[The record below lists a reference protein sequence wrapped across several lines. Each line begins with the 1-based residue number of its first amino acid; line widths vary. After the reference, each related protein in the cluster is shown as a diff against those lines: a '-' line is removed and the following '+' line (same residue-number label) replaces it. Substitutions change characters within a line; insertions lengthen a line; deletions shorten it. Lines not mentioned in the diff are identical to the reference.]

1 MYRSF
6 PRSGKN
12 VSYTH
17 YCPGCGHGIINK
29 LIAEACAELGLQDR
43 TIFVDP
49 VGCGVFT
56 YYYWD
61 AAHISAAHGR
71 ASAAATGACRARP
84 DAVTIAYQGDGDLG
98 AIGFNN
104 AFQAASR
111 GEKFGCIFV
120 NNSLYGMTGGQMAPT
135 TLEGET
141 TTTTPFGRDPS
152 LTGHPLHVCEVFNQL
167 QAPVYIARVSVAD
180 TKRIMQAK
188 QAIRKVFE
196 LQRDKKGYALLEIL
210 APCPTNFKMTP
221 DKAAAFCMNEM
232 EREFPLGVFR
242 DATKKVCESSSSGCL
257 SGNCAGAL
265 QSAEAGANGTSSA
278 QTLKPSNP
286 QTLSIRPVPQVA
298 SCHDLFLE
306 KDAVPPA
313 VDDASFAERRFKFA
327 GYGGQGI
334 LSLGLCVAEAARLER
349 RHTLWFPSYG
359 PEQRGGSANCS
370 VVVSGTPIGSP
381 TVEHPDVLVCMNQP
395 AYERFVGDV
404 KKGGLVIVDETVP
417 VNLQPPEGVRLIR
430 WPAIRMAE
438 EFGVPK
444 AANTMML
451 AALKKFKCTGLSD
464 ENLETSLVASFKKK
478 PALGEKNRELLRQ
491 AEAREHS

>member
-1 MYRSF
+1 MAAIEQKGMYKVF

-12 VSYTH
+12 VSFTH

-135 TLEGET
+135 TLDGET
-141 TTTTPFGRDPS
+141 TTTTPFGRDPA
-152 LTGHPLHVCEVFNQL
+152 LTGHPLHVCEVFAQL
-167 QAPVYIARVSVAD
+167 KAPVYLARVSVAD
-180 TKRIMQAK
+180 TRRIMQAK

-196 LQRDKKGYALLEIL
+196 IQRDGKGYAMLEIL
-210 APCPTNFKMTP
+210 APCPTNFKMNAQ
-221 DKAAAFCMNEM
+221 DAAAFCMNEM
-232 EREFPLGVFR
+232 EKEFPLGVFR
-242 DATKKVCESSSSGCL
+242 DETGREAL
-257 SGNCAGAL
+257 SV
-265 QSAEAGANGTSSA
+265 
-278 QTLKPSNP
+278 
-286 QTLSIRPVPQVA
+286 RPIPQVA
-298 SCHDLFLE
+298 SCGELFAE
-306 KDAVPPA
+306 KDAVPA
-313 VDDASFAERRFKFA
+313 AETDASFAERRFKFA

-334 LSLGLCVAEAARLER
+334 LSLGLTVAEAARLER

-404 KKGGLVIVDETVP
+404 KSGGTVIVDETVP
-417 VNLQPPEGVRLIR
+417 VKVQPPEGVRLIV
-430 WPAIRMAE
+430 WPAIKMAE

-464 ENLETSLVASFKKK
+464 ESLERALVASFKKK
-478 PALGEKNRELLRQ
+478 PALGEKNRELLRL
-491 AEAREHS
+491 AESRDSKA

>member
-1 MYRSF
+1 MAAIEQKGMYKVF

-12 VSYTH
+12 VSFTH

-135 TLEGET
+135 TLDGET
-141 TTTTPFGRDPS
+141 TTTTPFGRDPA
-152 LTGHPLHVCEVFNQL
+152 LTGHPLHVCEVFAQL
-167 QAPVYIARVSVAD
+167 KAPVYIARVSVAD
-180 TKRIMQAK
+180 TRRIMQAK

-196 LQRDKKGYALLEIL
+196 IQRDGKGYAMLEIL
-210 APCPTNFKMTP
+210 APCPTNFKMNAQ
-221 DKAAAFCMNEM
+221 DAAAFCMNEM
-232 EREFPLGVFR
+232 EKEFPLGVFR
-242 DATKKVCESSSSGCL
+242 DETGREAL
-257 SGNCAGAL
+257 SV
-265 QSAEAGANGTSSA
+265 
-278 QTLKPSNP
+278 
-286 QTLSIRPVPQVA
+286 RPIPQVA
-298 SCHDLFLE
+298 SCSELFAE
-306 KDAVPPA
+306 KDAVPA
-313 VDDASFAERRFKFA
+313 AETDASFAERRFKFA

-334 LSLGLCVAEAARLER
+334 LSLGLTVAEAARLER

-395 AYERFVGDV
+395 AYERFVVDV
-404 KKGGLVIVDETVP
+404 KSGGTVIVDETVP
-417 VNLQPPEGVRLIR
+417 VKVQPPEGVRLIV
-430 WPAIRMAE
+430 WPAIKMAE
-438 EFGVPK
+438 EFGVTK

-464 ENLETSLVASFKKK
+464 ESLERALVASFKKK
-478 PALGEKNRELLRQ
+478 PALGEKNRELLRL
-491 AEAREHS
+491 AESRDSKA

>member
-1 MYRSF
+1 MAAIEQKGMYKVF

-12 VSYTH
+12 VSFTH

-135 TLEGET
+135 TLDGET
-141 TTTTPFGRDPS
+141 TTTTPFGRDPA
-152 LTGHPLHVCEVFNQL
+152 LTGHPLHVCEVFAQL
-167 QAPVYIARVSVAD
+167 KAPVYIARVSVAD
-180 TKRIMQAK
+180 TRRIMQAK

-196 LQRDKKGYALLEIL
+196 IQRDGKGYAMLEIL
-210 APCPTNFKMTP
+210 APCPTNFKMNAQ
-221 DKAAAFCMNEM
+221 DAAAFCMNEM
-232 EREFPLGVFR
+232 EKEFPLGVFR
-242 DATKKVCESSSSGCL
+242 DETGRE
-257 SGNCAGAL
+257 AL
-265 QSAEAGANGTSSA
+265 
-278 QTLKPSNP
+278 PV
-286 QTLSIRPVPQVA
+286 RPIPQVA
-298 SCHDLFLE
+298 SCSELFAE
-306 KDAVPPA
+306 KDAVPA
-313 VDDASFAERRFKFA
+313 AETDASFAERRFKFA

-334 LSLGLCVAEAARLER
+334 LSLGLTVAEAARLER

-404 KKGGLVIVDETVP
+404 KSGGTVIVDETVP
-417 VNLQPPEGVRLIR
+417 VKVQPPEGVRLIV
-430 WPAIRMAE
+430 WPAIKMAE

-464 ENLETSLVASFKKK
+464 ESLERALVASFKKK
-478 PALGEKNRELLRQ
+478 PALGEKNRELLRL
-491 AEAREHS
+491 AESRDSKA

>member
-1 MYRSF
+1 MD
-6 PRSGKN
+6 
-12 VSYTH
+12 
-17 YCPGCGHGIINK
+17 
-29 LIAEACAELGLQDR
+29 LQDR

-71 ASAAATGACRARP
+71 ASAAATGVCRARP

-111 GEKFGCIFV
+111 GENFGCIFV

-135 TLEGET
+135 TLDGEAT
-141 TTTTPFGRDPS
+141 TTSPFGRDPA
-152 LTGHPLHVCEVFNQL
+152 LTGHPLHVCEVFNEL
-167 QAPVYIARVSVAD
+167 KAPVYIARVSVAD
-180 TKRIMQAK
+180 TRRILQAK

-196 LQRDKKGYALLEIL
+196 IQRDRKGYALLEIL
-210 APCPTNFKMTP
+210 APCPTNLRM
-221 DKAAAFCMNEM
+221 DAQKAAAFCLNEM
-232 EREFPLGVFR
+232 EKEFPLGVFR
-242 DATKKVCESSSSGCL
+242 DETARDALPVREVPRVATCGDL
-257 SGNCAGAL
+257 F
-265 QSAEAGANGTSSA
+265 AEA
-278 QTLKPSNP
+278 
-286 QTLSIRPVPQVA
+286 
-298 SCHDLFLE
+298 
-306 KDAVPPA
+306 DAVAPA
-313 VDDASFAERRFKFA
+313 VDDPAFGERRFKFA

-334 LSLGLCVAEAARLER
+334 LSLGLCIAEAARLDR

-370 VVVSGTPIGSP
+370 VVVSGTAIGSP
-381 TVEHPDVLVCMNQP
+381 TVEHPDVLVCMNRP

-404 KKGGLVIVDETVP
+404 RPGGIVIVDETVP
-417 VNLQPPEGVRLIR
+417 VTVQPPAGVRLVV
-430 WPAIRMAE
+430 WPAIRLAE

-451 AALKKFKCTGLSD
+451 AALRKLDCTGLSAD
-464 ENLETSLVASFKKK
+464 HLEKALVASFRKK
-478 PALGEKNRELLRQ
+478 PALGEKNRDLLRR
-491 AEAREHS
+491 AESAASLPHASQ

>member
-1 MYRSF
+1 MMNTIEQKGMYKVF
-6 PRSGKN
+6 PRCGKN
-12 VSYTH
+12 VSFTH

-61 AAHISAAHGR
+61 AAHVSAAHGR
-71 ASAAATGACRARP
+71 ASAAATGVARARP

-152 LTGHPLHVCEVFNQL
+152 STGYPLHVCEVFNQL
-167 QAPVYIARVSVAD
+167 KAPVYIARVSVAD
-180 TKRIMQAK
+180 TRRIMQAK

-196 LQRDKKGYALLEIL
+196 IQRDGKGYAILEIL
-210 APCPTNFKMTP
+210 APCPTNLKMNAI
-221 DKAAAFCMNEM
+221 DAAAFCMNEM
-232 EREFPLGVFR
+232 EKEFPLGVFR
-242 DATKKVCESSSSGCL
+242 DLSSQKEVGEESIST
-257 SGNCAGAL
+257 A
-265 QSAEAGANGTSSA
+265 
-278 QTLKPSNP
+278 
-286 QTLSIRPVPQVA
+286 VA
-298 SCHDLFLE
+298 SSQLAVR
-306 KDAVPPA
+306 AVPKMTSCFELFDEGVSVPPPE
-313 VDDASFAERRFKFA
+313 DDASFGELRFKFA

-334 LSLGLCVAEAARLER
+334 LSLGLTVAEAARLEK

-370 VVVSGTPIGSP
+370 VVVSGSPIGSP
-381 TVEHPDVLVCMNQP
+381 AVEHPDVLVCMNRP
-395 AYERFVGDV
+395 SFERFAPDV
-404 KKGGLVIVDETVP
+404 KKGGTIIVDASAGVTESSA
-417 VNLQPPEGVRLIR
+417 PEGVRLVV
-430 WPAIRMAE
+430 WPAIAMAE

-451 AALKKFKCTGLSD
+451 AALKKLGLTQLSPSS
-464 ENLETSLVASFKKK
+464 LEAALVASFKKK
-478 PALGEKNRELLRQ
+478 PALGEKNKALLRM
-491 AEAREHS
+491 AEDKMS

>member
-1 MYRSF
+1 MADIVQKGMYETF

-12 VSYTH
+12 VSFTH

-29 LIAEACAELGLQDR
+29 LIAEACAELGLQDE

-71 ASAAATGACRARP
+71 ASAVATGACRARP

-135 TLEGET
+135 TLEGEK
-141 TTTTPFGRDPS
+141 TTTTPFGRDS
-152 LTGHPLHVCEVFNQL
+152 ALTGHPLHVCEVFNQL

-188 QAIRKVFE
+188 AAIRKVFE
-196 LQRDKKGYALLEIL
+196 IQKARKGYALLEIL
-210 APCPTNFKMTP
+210 APCPTNLRM
-221 DKAAAFCMNEM
+221 DAMAAAEFCKNEM
-232 EREFPLGVFR
+232 EKEFPLGVFR
-242 DATKKVCESSSSGCL
+242 DVEG
-257 SGNCAGAL
+257 GD
-265 QSAEAGANGTSSA
+265 
-278 QTLKPSNP
+278 
-286 QTLSIRPVPQVA
+286 VA
-298 SCHDLFLE
+298 P
-306 KDAVPPA
+306 KAVPKVLSCA
-313 VDDASFAERRFKFA
+313 ELFAEEGQGVPPPVEDKSFPELRFKFA

-334 LSLGLCVAEAARLER
+334 LSLGLCIAEAARLER

-370 VVVSGTPIGSP
+370 VVVSGSPIGSP
-381 TVEHPDVLVCMNQP
+381 SVEHPDVLVCMNQP

-404 KKGGLVIVDETVP
+404 PAGGIVVVDESVPLTV
-417 VNLQPPEGVRLIR
+417 QPPQGVKLVR
-430 WPAIRMAE
+430 WPAIAMAE
-438 EFGVPK
+438 RFGVPK

-451 AALKKFKCTGLSD
+451 ACLKKLNCTGLSG
-464 ENLETSLVASFKKK
+464 ENLETALVASFKKK
-478 PALGEKNRELLRQ
+478 PELGEVNRRLLHD
-491 AEAREHS
+491 AEAVNA

>member
-1 MYRSF
+1 MAAIEQKGMYKVF

-12 VSYTH
+12 VSFTH

-120 NNSLYGMTGGQMAPT
+120 NNSLYGMTGGQMTPT
-135 TLEGET
+135 TLDGET
-141 TTTTPFGRDPS
+141 TTTTPFGRDPA
-152 LTGHPLHVCEVFNQL
+152 LTGHPLHVCEVFAQL
-167 QAPVYIARVSVAD
+167 KAPVYIARVSVAD
-180 TKRIMQAK
+180 TRRIMQAK

-196 LQRDKKGYALLEIL
+196 IQRDGKGYAMLEIL
-210 APCPTNFKMTP
+210 APCPTNFKMNAQ
-221 DKAAAFCMNEM
+221 DAAAFCMNEM
-232 EREFPLGVFR
+232 EKEFPLGVFR
-242 DATKKVCESSSSGCL
+242 DETGRE
-257 SGNCAGAL
+257 AL
-265 QSAEAGANGTSSA
+265 
-278 QTLKPSNP
+278 PV
-286 QTLSIRPVPQVA
+286 RPIPQVA
-298 SCHDLFLE
+298 SCSELFAE
-306 KDAVPPA
+306 KDAVPA
-313 VDDASFAERRFKFA
+313 AETDASFAERRFKFA

-334 LSLGLCVAEAARLER
+334 LSLGLTVAEAARLER

-404 KKGGLVIVDETVP
+404 KSGGTVIVDETVP
-417 VNLQPPEGVRLIR
+417 VKVQPPEGVRLIV
-430 WPAIRMAE
+430 WPAIKMAE

-464 ENLETSLVASFKKK
+464 ESLERALVASFKKK
-478 PALGEKNRELLRQ
+478 PALGEKNRELLRL
-491 AEAREHS
+491 AESRDSKA

>member
-1 MYRSF
+1 MATIEQKGMYKVF

-12 VSYTH
+12 VSFTH

-29 LIAEACAELGLQDR
+29 LIAEACAELGLQDQ

-71 ASAAATGACRARP
+71 ASAVATGACRARP
-84 DAVTIAYQGDGDLG
+84 EAVTVAYQGDGDLG

-111 GEKFGCIFV
+111 GENFSCIFV

-135 TLEGET
+135 TLDGET
-141 TTTTPFGRDPS
+141 TTTTPFGRDPA
-152 LTGHPLHVCEVFNQL
+152 LTGYPLHVCEVFNQL
-167 QAPVYIARVSVAD
+167 KAPVFIARVSVAD

-196 LQRDKKGYALLEIL
+196 IQRDKKGYAILEIL
-210 APCPTNFKMTP
+210 APCPTNFKMNP
-221 DKAAAFCMNEM
+221 EKAAQFCMNEM
-232 EREFPLGVFR
+232 EKEFPLGTFR
-242 DATKKVCESSSSGCL
+242 DESATR
-257 SGNCAGAL
+257 
-265 QSAEAGANGTSSA
+265 EARTV
-278 QTLKPSNP
+278 
-286 QTLSIRPVPQVA
+286 RPIPQVA
-298 SCHDLFLE
+298 TCAEL
-306 KDAVPPA
+306 
-313 VDDASFAERRFKFA
+313 FAEKTVIPAAETDPTFAEKRFKFA

-334 LSLGLCVAEAARLER
+334 LSLGLTVAEAARLEK

-370 VVVSGTPIGSP
+370 VVVSGTPIGAP

-404 KKGGLVIVDETVP
+404 KAGGLVIVDETVP
-417 VNLQPPEGVRLIR
+417 VNVQPPEGVKLVR

-464 ENLETSLVASFKKK
+464 ENLETALVASFKKK
-478 PALGEKNRELLRQ
+478 PELGEKNRILLRK
-491 AEAREHS
+491 AEQTDI

>member
-1 MYRSF
+1 MSVIEQKGMYCEF
-6 PRSGKN
+6 PRCGKEHART
-12 VSYTH
+12 TH

-71 ASAAATGACRARP
+71 ASAAATGASRARP

-111 GEKFGCIFV
+111 GERFGCIFV

-135 TLEGET
+135 TLEGEKT
-141 TTTTPFGRDPS
+141 STSPVGRDPEI
-152 LTGHPLHVCEVFNQL
+152 TGHPLHVCEVFDRL
-167 QAPVYIARVSVAD
+167 RSPVYIARVSVAD
-180 TKRIMQAK
+180 TKRIMEAK
-188 QAIRKVFE
+188 RAIRRVFE
-196 LQRDKKGYALLEIL
+196 IQRDRKGYALLEIL
-210 APCPTNFKMTP
+210 APCPTNFRMDP
-221 DKAAAFCMNEM
+221 IKAAKFCMEEM
-232 EREFPLGVFR
+232 EREFPLGVVR
-242 DATKKVCESSSSGCL
+242 DVEKGIGATP
-257 SGNCAGAL
+257 
-265 QSAEAGANGTSSA
+265 EA
-278 QTLKPSNP
+278 
-286 QTLSIRPVPQVA
+286 SIQDSPFLAVKPVPSCA
-298 SCHDLFLE
+298 SCAELFADGE
-306 KDAVPPA
+306 SVPPA
-313 VDDASFAERRFKFA
+313 RDDASFAERRFKFA

-334 LSLGLCVAEAARLER
+334 LSLGLCVAEAARLEG

-359 PEQRGGSANCS
+359 PEQRGGSASCS

-395 AYERFVGDV
+395 SYERFAGDV
-404 KKGGLVIVDETVP
+404 MPGGTVIVDASVP
-417 VNLQPPEGVRLIR
+417 VEAEPPSGVKLVR
-430 WPAIRMAE
+430 WPALAMAE

-451 AALKKFKCTGLSD
+451 ACLIKYALTGISAA
-464 ENLETSLVASFKKK
+464 NLETALLASFKKK
-478 PALGEKNRELLRQ
+478 PELGEKNRELLRK
-491 AEAREHS
+491 AEARS

>member
-1 MYRSF
+1 MATIEQKGMYKVF

-12 VSYTH
+12 VSFTH

-29 LIAEACAELGLQDR
+29 LIAEACAELGLQDQ

-61 AAHISAAHGR
+61 AAHVSAAHGR
-71 ASAAATGACRARP
+71 ASAAATGVTRARP

-111 GEKFGCIFV
+111 GENFGCIFV

-135 TLEGET
+135 TLDGET
-141 TTTTPFGRDPS
+141 TTTTPFGRDPA
-152 LTGHPLHVCEVFNQL
+152 LTGYPLHVCEVFNQL
-167 QAPVYIARVSVAD
+167 KAPVYIARVSVAD
-180 TKRIMQAK
+180 TRRIMQAK

-196 LQRDKKGYALLEIL
+196 IQRDKKGYAILEIL
-210 APCPTNFKMTP
+210 APCPTNLKMNP
-221 DKAAAFCMNEM
+221 EKAAQFCMTEM
-232 EREFPLGVFR
+232 EKEFPLGTFR
-242 DATKKVCESSSSGCL
+242 DETATRAV
-257 SGNCAGAL
+257 AAV
-265 QSAEAGANGTSSA
+265 
-278 QTLKPSNP
+278 
-286 QTLSIRPVPQVA
+286 RPIPQVA
-298 SCHDLFLE
+298 TCAEL
-306 KDAVPPA
+306 
-313 VDDASFAERRFKFA
+313 FAEKTVIPAAETDPTFAEKRFKFA

-334 LSLGLCVAEAARLER
+334 LSLGLTVAEAARLEK

-370 VVVSGTPIGSP
+370 VVVSGTPIGAP

-404 KKGGLVIVDETVP
+404 KAGGLVIVDETVP
-417 VNLQPPEGVRLIR
+417 VTVQPPEGVTLVR

-464 ENLETSLVASFKKK
+464 ANLESALVASFKKK
-478 PALGEKNRELLRQ
+478 PELGEKNRELLRK
-491 AEAREHS
+491 AEQTVV

>member
-1 MYRSF
+1 MATIEQKGMYKVF

-12 VSYTH
+12 VSFTH

-29 LIAEACAELGLQDR
+29 IIAEACAELGLQDR

-111 GEKFGCIFV
+111 GERFGCIFV

-135 TLEGET
+135 TLDGET
-141 TTTTPFGRDPS
+141 TTTTPFGRDPA

-167 QAPVYIARVSVAD
+167 KAPVYIARVSVAD
-180 TKRIMQAK
+180 TRRIMQAK

-196 LQRDKKGYALLEIL
+196 IQRDGKGYAMLEIL
-210 APCPTNFKMTP
+210 APCPTNFKMNAQ
-221 DKAAAFCMNEM
+221 DAAAFCMNEM
-232 EREFPLGVFR
+232 EKEFPLGVFR
-242 DATKKVCESSSSGCL
+242 DETAREAL
-257 SGNCAGAL
+257 SV
-265 QSAEAGANGTSSA
+265 
-278 QTLKPSNP
+278 
-286 QTLSIRPVPQVA
+286 RPIPQVA
-298 SCHDLFLE
+298 SCRDLFAE
-306 KDAVPPA
+306 KDAVPA
-313 VDDASFAERRFKFA
+313 AETDASFAERRFKFA

-334 LSLGLCVAEAARLER
+334 LSLGLTVAEAARLER

-404 KKGGLVIVDETVP
+404 KTGGVVIVDETVP
-417 VNLQPPEGVRLIR
+417 VKVQPPEGVRLIV

-464 ENLETSLVASFKKK
+464 ESLENALVASFKKK
-478 PALGEKNRELLRQ
+478 PALGEKNRELLRL
-491 AEAREHS
+491 AEARDMTA

>member
-1 MYRSF
+1 MATIEQKGMYKVF

-12 VSYTH
+12 VSFTH

-29 LIAEACAELGLQDR
+29 LIAEACADLGLQDR

-71 ASAAATGACRARP
+71 ASAAATGVCRARP

-111 GEKFGCIFV
+111 GERFGCIFV

-135 TLEGET
+135 TLDGET
-141 TTTTPFGRDPS
+141 TTTTPFGRDPA
-152 LTGHPLHVCEVFNQL
+152 LTGHPLHVCEVFDQL
-167 QAPVYIARVSVAD
+167 KAPVYIARVSVAD
-180 TKRIMQAK
+180 TRRIMQAK

-196 LQRDKKGYALLEIL
+196 IQRDGKGYAMLEIL
-210 APCPTNFKMTP
+210 APCPTNFKMNAL
-221 DKAAAFCMNEM
+221 DAAAFCINEM
-232 EREFPLGVFR
+232 EKEFPLGVFR
-242 DATKKVCESSSSGCL
+242 DETAREAL
-257 SGNCAGAL
+257 SV
-265 QSAEAGANGTSSA
+265 
-278 QTLKPSNP
+278 
-286 QTLSIRPVPQVA
+286 RPIPQVA
-298 SCHDLFLE
+298 SCRDLFAE
-306 KDAVPPA
+306 KDAVPA
-313 VDDASFAERRFKFA
+313 AETDASFAERRFKFA

-334 LSLGLCVAEAARLER
+334 LSLGLTVAEAARLER

-404 KKGGLVIVDETVP
+404 RVGGTVIVDETVP
-417 VNLQPPEGVRLIR
+417 VKVRPPEGVRLIV
-430 WPAIRMAE
+430 WPAIKMAE

-464 ENLETSLVASFKKK
+464 ESLEKALVASFRKK
-478 PALGEKNRELLRQ
+478 PALGEKNRELLRL
-491 AEAREHS
+491 AESRDSKA

>member
-1 MYRSF
+1 MATIEQKGMYKVF

-12 VSYTH
+12 VSFTH

-84 DAVTIAYQGDGDLG
+84 NAVTIAYQGDGDLG
-98 AIGFNN
+98 AIGFND

-135 TLEGET
+135 TLDGET
-141 TTTTPFGRDPS
+141 TTTTPFGRDPA
-152 LTGHPLHVCEVFNQL
+152 LTGHPLHVCEVFAQL
-167 QAPVYIARVSVAD
+167 KAPVYIARVSVAD
-180 TKRIMQAK
+180 TRRIMQAK

-196 LQRDKKGYALLEIL
+196 LQRDGKGYALLEIL
-210 APCPTNFKMTP
+210 APCPTNFRMNAQ
-221 DKAAAFCMNEM
+221 DAAAFCMNEM
-232 EREFPLGVFR
+232 EKEFPLGVFR
-242 DATKKVCESSSSGCL
+242 DETGR
-257 SGNCAGAL
+257 
-265 QSAEAGANGTSSA
+265 EAV
-278 QTLKPSNP
+278 QV
-286 QTLSIRPVPQVA
+286 RPVPQVGGC
-298 SCHDLFLE
+298 SELFAE

-313 VDDASFAERRFKFA
+313 ENDASFAERRFKFA

-334 LSLGLCVAEAARLER
+334 LSLGLAVAEAARLER

-404 KKGGLVIVDETVP
+404 KKGGVVIVDETVP
-417 VNLQPPEGVRLIR
+417 VKVQPPEGVKLIV

-451 AALKKFKCTGLSD
+451 AALKKLGCTGLSG
-464 ENLETSLVASFKKK
+464 ESLEKALVASFKKK

-491 AEAREHS
+491 AEARDVIA

>member
-1 MYRSF
+1 MATIEQKGMYKVF

-12 VSYTH
+12 VSFTH

-71 ASAAATGACRARP
+71 ASAVATGSCRARP
-84 DAVTIAYQGDGDLG
+84 DAVNIAYQGDGDLG

-111 GEKFGCIFV
+111 GENFGCIFV

-135 TLEGET
+135 TLDGET
-141 TTTTPFGRDPS
+141 TTTSPFGRDPA
-152 LTGHPLHVCEVFNQL
+152 LTGYPLHVCEVFNQL
-167 QAPVYIARVSVAD
+167 KAPVYIARVSVAD
-180 TKRIMQAK
+180 TRRIMQAK

-196 LQRDKKGYALLEIL
+196 IQRDKKGYAILEIL
-210 APCPTNFKMTP
+210 APCPTNLRMSAE
-221 DKAAAFCMNEM
+221 KAARFCIDEM
-232 EREFPLGVFR
+232 EKEFPLGTFR
-242 DATKKVCESSSSGCL
+242 DETATREPP
-257 SGNCAGAL
+257 AAR
-265 QSAEAGANGTSSA
+265 
-278 QTLKPSNP
+278 PIP
-286 QTLSIRPVPQVA
+286 QCA
-298 SCHDLFLE
+298 SCAELFAE
-306 KDAVPPA
+306 KTVVPPA
-313 VDDASFAERRFKFA
+313 KTDASFAEKRFKFA

-334 LSLGLCVAEAARLER
+334 LSLGLTVAEAARLEQ

-395 AYERFVGDV
+395 SYERFVGDV
-404 KKGGLVIVDETVP
+404 KEGGIVIVDETVP
-417 VNLQPPEGVRLIR
+417 VKVQPPAGVKLVV

-451 AALKKFKCTGLSD
+451 AALKKLACTGLSGESL
-464 ENLETSLVASFKKK
+464 ENALVASFKKK
-478 PALGEKNRELLRQ
+478 PELGEKNKVLLRQ
-491 AEAREHS
+491 AEQREV

>member
-1 MYRSF
+1 MAAIEQKGMYKVF

-12 VSYTH
+12 VSFTH

-29 LIAEACAELGLQDR
+29 LIAEACAELELQDR

-135 TLEGET
+135 TLDGET
-141 TTTTPFGRDPS
+141 TTTTPFGRDPA
-152 LTGHPLHVCEVFNQL
+152 LTGHPLHVCEVFAQL
-167 QAPVYIARVSVAD
+167 KAPVYIARVSVAD
-180 TKRIMQAK
+180 TRRIMQAK

-196 LQRDKKGYALLEIL
+196 IQRDGKGYAMLEIL
-210 APCPTNFKMTP
+210 APCPTNFKMNAQ
-221 DKAAAFCMNEM
+221 DAAAFCMNEM
-232 EREFPLGVFR
+232 EKEFPLGVFR
-242 DATKKVCESSSSGCL
+242 DETGREAL
-257 SGNCAGAL
+257 SV
-265 QSAEAGANGTSSA
+265 
-278 QTLKPSNP
+278 
-286 QTLSIRPVPQVA
+286 RPIPQVA
-298 SCHDLFLE
+298 SCSELFAE
-306 KDAVPPA
+306 KDAVPA
-313 VDDASFAERRFKFA
+313 AETDASFAERRFKFA

-334 LSLGLCVAEAARLER
+334 LSLGLTVAEAARLER

-404 KKGGLVIVDETVP
+404 KSGGTVIVDETVP
-417 VNLQPPEGVRLIR
+417 VKVQPPEGVRLIV
-430 WPAIRMAE
+430 WPAIKMAE

-464 ENLETSLVASFKKK
+464 ESLERALVASFKKK
-478 PALGEKNRELLRQ
+478 PALGEKNRELLRL
-491 AEAREHS
+491 AESRDSKA

>member
-1 MYRSF
+1 MATIEQKGMYKVF

-12 VSYTH
+12 VSFTH

-29 LIAEACAELGLQDR
+29 LIAEACAELGLQDK

-71 ASAAATGACRARP
+71 ASAVATGSCRARP
-84 DAVTIAYQGDGDLG
+84 DAVNIAYQGDGDLG

-111 GEKFGCIFV
+111 GENFGCIFV

-135 TLEGET
+135 TLDGET
-141 TTTTPFGRDPS
+141 TTTTPFGRDPA
-152 LTGHPLHVCEVFNQL
+152 LTGYPLHVCEVFNQL
-167 QAPVYIARVSVAD
+167 KAPVYIARVSVAD

-196 LQRDKKGYALLEIL
+196 IQRDKKGYAILEIL
-210 APCPTNFKMTP
+210 APCPTNLRMNAE
-221 DKAAAFCMNEM
+221 KAAQFCINEM
-232 EREFPLGVFR
+232 EKEFPLGTFR
-242 DATKKVCESSSSGCL
+242 DETATRPAREVR
-257 SGNCAGAL
+257 
-265 QSAEAGANGTSSA
+265 
-278 QTLKPSNP
+278 PIP
-286 QTLSIRPVPQVA
+286 QCA
-298 SCHDLFLE
+298 SCAEL
-306 KDAVPPA
+306 
-313 VDDASFAERRFKFA
+313 FAEKTAIPAAVTDPAFAEKRFKFA

-334 LSLGLCVAEAARLER
+334 LSLGLTVAEAARLER

-395 AYERFVGDV
+395 SYERFAQDV
-404 KKGGLVIVDETVP
+404 KKGGLIIVDETVP
-417 VNLQPPEGVRLIR
+417 VHVQPPEGVQLVV
-430 WPAIRMAE
+430 WPAIRLAE

-451 AALKKFKCTGLSD
+451 AALKKLNCTGLSGD
-464 ENLETSLVASFKKK
+464 SLEEALVASFKKK
-478 PALGEKNRELLRQ
+478 PELGEKNKQLLRQ
-491 AEAREHS
+491 AEQM

>member
-1 MYRSF
+1 MNTIEQKGMYRTF
-6 PRSGKN
+6 PRSGKD
-12 VSYTH
+12 VSFTH

-71 ASAAATGACRARP
+71 ASAAATGASRARP

-111 GEKFGCIFV
+111 GERFGCIFV

-141 TTTTPFGRDPS
+141 TTTTPFGRDPA
-152 LTGHPLHVCEVFNQL
+152 LTGHPLHVCEVFSRL
-167 QAPVYIARVSVAD
+167 KAPVYIARVSVAD
-180 TKRIMQAK
+180 TRRIMQAK
-188 QAIRKVFE
+188 QAIRRVFE
-196 LQRDKKGYALLEIL
+196 IERDRKGYALLEIL
-210 APCPTNFKMTP
+210 APCPTNFKMNP
-221 DKAAAFCMNEM
+221 QKAAEFCMTEM
-232 EREFPLGVFR
+232 EKEFPLGVFR
-242 DATKKVCESSSSGCL
+242 DETRSSP
-257 SGNCAGAL
+257 A
-265 QSAEAGANGTSSA
+265 AEPAA
-278 QTLKPSNP
+278 P
-286 QTLSIRPVPQVA
+286 QAADPASPLAVRPVPRVA

-306 KDAVPPA
+306 KNAVPA
-313 VDDASFAERRFKFA
+313 AADDPSFAERRFKFA

-395 AYERFVGDV
+395 AYERFAGDV
-404 KKGGLVIVDETVP
+404 KKGGTVIVDETVP
-417 VNLQPPEGVRLIR
+417 VNVQPPVGVTLIR

-451 AALKKFKCTGLSD
+451 AALKKFGLTGLSD
-464 ENLETSLVASFKKK
+464 ASLEESLVASFRKK
-478 PALGEKNRELLRQ
+478 PELGEKNRALLRQ
-491 AEAREHS
+491 AEARERS

>member
-1 MYRSF
+1 MATIEQKGMYKVF

-12 VSYTH
+12 VSFTH

-29 LIAEACAELGLQDR
+29 LIAEACADLGLQDR

-71 ASAAATGACRARP
+71 ASAAATGVCRARP

-111 GEKFGCIFV
+111 GERFGCIFV

-135 TLEGET
+135 TLDGET
-141 TTTTPFGRDPS
+141 TTTTPFGRDPA

-167 QAPVYIARVSVAD
+167 KAPVYIARVSVAD
-180 TKRIMQAK
+180 TRRIMQAK

-196 LQRDKKGYALLEIL
+196 IQRDGKGYAMLEIL
-210 APCPTNFKMTP
+210 APCPTNFKMNAL
-221 DKAAAFCMNEM
+221 DAAAFCINEM
-232 EREFPLGVFR
+232 EKEFPLGVFR
-242 DATKKVCESSSSGCL
+242 DETARESL
-257 SGNCAGAL
+257 SV
-265 QSAEAGANGTSSA
+265 
-278 QTLKPSNP
+278 
-286 QTLSIRPVPQVA
+286 RPIPQVA
-298 SCHDLFLE
+298 SCRDLFAE
-306 KDAVPPA
+306 KDAVPA
-313 VDDASFAERRFKFA
+313 AETDASFAERRFKFA

-334 LSLGLCVAEAARLER
+334 LSLGLTVAEAARLER

-404 KKGGLVIVDETVP
+404 KKGGVVIVDETVP
-417 VNLQPPEGVRLIR
+417 VKVQPPEGVKLIV

-451 AALKKFKCTGLSD
+451 AALKKLGCTGLSG
-464 ENLETSLVASFKKK
+464 ESLEKALVASFKKK

-491 AEAREHS
+491 AEARDVIA

>member
-1 MYRSF
+1 MACIEQQGMYRSF
-6 PRSGKN
+6 PRSGKD

-29 LIAEACAELGLQDR
+29 LVAEACAELGLQDK

-135 TLEGET
+135 TLDGET
-141 TTTTPFGRDPS
+141 TTTTPFGRDPA
-152 LTGHPLHVCEVFNQL
+152 LTGHPLHVCEVFAQL
-167 QAPVYIARVSVAD
+167 KAPVYIARVSVAD
-180 TKRIMQAK
+180 TRRIMQAK

-196 LQRDKKGYALLEIL
+196 IQRDGKGYAMLEIL
-210 APCPTNFKMTP
+210 APCPTNFKMNAQ
-221 DKAAAFCMNEM
+221 DAAAFCMNEM
-232 EREFPLGVFR
+232 EKEFPLGVFR
-242 DATKKVCESSSSGCL
+242 DETGREAL
-257 SGNCAGAL
+257 SV
-265 QSAEAGANGTSSA
+265 
-278 QTLKPSNP
+278 
-286 QTLSIRPVPQVA
+286 RPIPQVA
-298 SCHDLFLE
+298 SCSELFAE
-306 KDAVPPA
+306 KDAVPA
-313 VDDASFAERRFKFA
+313 AETDASFAERRFKFA

-334 LSLGLCVAEAARLER
+334 LSLGLTVAEAARLER

-404 KKGGLVIVDETVP
+404 KSGGTVIVDETVP
-417 VNLQPPEGVRLIR
+417 VKVQPPEGVRLIV
-430 WPAIRMAE
+430 WPAIKMAE

-464 ENLETSLVASFKKK
+464 ESLERALVASFKKK
-478 PALGEKNRELLRQ
+478 PALGEKNRELLRL
-491 AEAREHS
+491 AESRDSKA